1 VVIECPPAENWK
13 LAFAP
18 GDAPAR
24 LACAAG
30 ASESV
35 KLYALDDADTASE
48 PKAEYKLPVRGD
60 GEGARKGK
68 GNFAHS
74 IAFSPD
80 GASLACGAADG
91 RVAIFDVASGKVAR
105 TLEGH
110 SMPVRDLVF
119 SPDGRTLYTACDD
132 GHAHAYDAHHG
143 SLLDA
148 LPGHKSWVLGVAATS
163 DGRGL
168 VTVGADAKT
177 KLWDVAQRQC
187 VQTATEQGQAVWGV
201 SVSAGKV
208 ACVSDDK
215 SVCLYEYAE

>member
-1 VVIECPPAENWK
+1 MPPAEVE
-13 LAFAP
+13 AA
-18 GDAPAR
+18 AR
-24 LACAAG
+24 RPRAACAA

-60 GEGARKGK
+60 GEERGRARELRALDRVHPTARRRG
-68 GNFAHS
+68 
-74 IAFSPD
+74 
-80 GASLACGAADG
+80 GAADG

-119 SPDGRTLYTACDD
+119 SPDRRTLYTACDD

-148 LPGHKSWVLGVAATS
+148 LPGHKSWVLAVPATS

-177 KLWDVAQRQC
+177 KLWDIAQ
-187 VQTATEQGQAVWGV
+187 G
-201 SVSAGKV
+201 SACRRRRSRGRR
-208 ACVSDDK
+208 CGG
-215 SVCLYEYAE
+215 

>member
-148 LPGHKSWVLGVAATS
+148 LPGHKSWVLGRRRDERRA
-163 DGRGL
+163 
-168 VTVGADAKT
+168 GARHRRRR
-177 KLWDVAQRQC
+177 RQD
-187 VQTATEQGQAVWGV
+187 QAVGRRAEAVRADGDGAGAGGV
-201 SVSAGKV
+201 GGERQRRKGGVRQRR
-208 ACVSDDK
+208 
-215 SVCLYEYAE
+215 